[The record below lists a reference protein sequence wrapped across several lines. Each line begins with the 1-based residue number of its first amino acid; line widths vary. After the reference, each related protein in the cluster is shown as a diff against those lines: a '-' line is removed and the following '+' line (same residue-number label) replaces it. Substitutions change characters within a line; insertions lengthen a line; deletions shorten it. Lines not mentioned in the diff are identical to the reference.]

1 MKKLKKILAVILVM
15 AMMFGAIPMTSAFAE
30 EVYDVLTLDTY
41 KTVSYKGEDV
51 TLSFI
56 PENDGFYKFV
66 STGSYDTV
74 ATLYDSEYNELGY
87 NDESKNSSNFEII
100 SKLSAGEVYYLC
112 VSEYFG
118 DTASFKVKVTE
129 TVGVESATITK
140 YPDNMTCV
148 EGYEDSASLKGLEIL
163 FVTTDGEEISWAY
176 GTYPF
181 AGDFQITYNDSYAGD
196 DGYYHVSI
204 QCGGS
209 TTELKF
215 EIVENPVESIEYKSK
230 HDIVLYEKT
239 GGFTIFE
246 DSFYYY
252 YSLPGDAVFV
262 INFKDGTSIE
272 CEEGDEINGE
282 MVYTHANQYDEPWG
296 VGTNYIYASYFGV
309 QVAIP
314 VYVESCPFKSIT
326 INSIPSREYIVGD
339 YKYGYIGERN
349 RYFFEPYDIT
359 DLSFTVEY
367 EDGKKE
373 VFSNVDFD
381 IENQTIAGLPYT
393 VDEIWVVAPK
403 TVQATLH
410 FMGAEIRYNVNVVES
425 PLENFEMTWFPNCTD
440 YEDRYS
446 PVFDGAEFTL
456 TFKDGT
462 QETVVLSDENTSY
475 GTGDWLQY
483 KVAVGDY
490 TIQILEGWNEYDE
503 IIYGFCCLD
512 KFVDYEGVWFD
523 KSREIDN
530 VEVENFSMTADGM
543 ILHVDYT
550 DGTKDTLN
558 LNTVSCME
566 NGKKGYIGY
575 AKTENGITEFSVI
588 KIIENGEV
596 VGYSLNIL
604 DEEIIINGQCATLGD
619 VDGNGDISIMDVT
632 LVQQH
637 IAQEITLSDVALE
650 SADTDKNFSITVM
663 DATRIQ
669 LYIAKAIDKF

>member
-1 MKKLKKILAVILVM
+1 MKKLKKILAVVLAMVM
-15 AMMFGAIPMTSAFAE
+15 TLTAMPLTSAFAE

-51 TLSFI
+51 TLSFT
-56 PENDGFYKFV
+56 PESDGFYKFV
-66 STGSYDTV
+66 STGSYDTC
-74 ATLYDSEYNELGY
+74 ATLYDSEYNEICCGDNY
-87 NDESKNSSNFEII
+87 RNNDNFSIV
-100 SKLSAGEVYYLC
+100 SKLSAGETYYLC

-140 YPDNMTCV
+140 YPDDMTCV
-148 EGYEDSASLKGLEIL
+148 EGYENSASLKGLEIL
-163 FVTTDGEEISWAY
+163 FVTTDGEEISWAF
-176 GTYPF
+176 GTYPY
-181 AGDFQITYNDSYAGD
+181 AGDFQITYSKSYVGD

-204 QCGGS
+204 QCGGNV
-209 TTELKF
+209 TEIKF
-215 EIVENPVESIEYKSK
+215 EIVENPVESVEYKSK

-239 GGFTIFE
+239 GGHYY
-246 DSFYYY
+246 DDVYYY
-252 YSLPGDAVFV
+252 NYSLPSDAVFV

-272 CEEGDEINGE
+272 CKEYEYINGE
-282 MVYTHANQYDEPWG
+282 TLYTYSNQYDTPWS
-296 VGTNYIYASYFGV
+296 VGTNYVYASYFGV
-309 QVAIP
+309 KVAIP

-326 INSIPSREYIVGD
+326 INSTPSREYIVGD

-349 RYFFEPYDIT
+349 RYFFEPYDIA

-373 VFSNVDFD
+373 VFSNSDID
-381 IENQTIAGLPYT
+381 IESQTIAGLPYT

-462 QETVVLSDENTSY
+462 QEIVALSDENTSY
-475 GTGDWLQY
+475 GNNGWLNY
-483 KVAVGDY
+483 EITVGDY
-490 TIQILEGWNEYDE
+490 TIQVMEGWNEYDE

-512 KFVDYEGVWFD
+512 KFIDYEGVWFD
-523 KSREIDN
+523 KSREIEN
-530 VEVENFSMTADGM
+530 VEVENFSLTADKA
-543 ILHVDYT
+543 ILHVDYA

-558 LNTVSCME
+558 LKTVSCE
-566 NGKKGYIGY
+566 KNSGKGYSGY
-575 AKTENGITEFSVI
+575 VKTENGITEFSTRAIV
-588 KIIENGEV
+588 ENGEV

-637 IAQEITLSDVALE
+637 IAQEITLSGVALE